1 VAVMLRGDVGTEVD
15 LKFLETRKVKLTM
28 ERCVFLNDGTPSV
41 GIRWKDGSSEMIVEG
56 MMPGYQGFGEC
67 QFTVH
72 PYICWSCSKQATERA
87 NARAYGHA
95 LIRSLAHSYISLT
108 PFSMAGGTPKGGD
121 RLLNIDGESIEHMP
135 DDEIWAKLGGDQD
148 SSVRLEFARGVAHH
162 SVTLVRQRLSIV
174 PTSASNAMGDDGSD
188 TQKTITAAPITL
200 ARDLQ
205 MQANLDSTASPGKSA
220 SPTSSQ
226 GDYLAFQEQSPPP
239 AFPALKEP
247 LRLTAIKAQNEMPD
261 ARVSHA
267 QPLQPFSPNK
277 EMPCVIKTKST
288 GPTVPSETKLTA
300 PTPPSGPIPRIGVNS
315 RLALPRPEE
324 RHFHIP
330 TQPNLQRALP
340 PAPGC
345 LADLL
350 C

>member
-1 VAVMLRGDVGTEVD
+1 
-15 LKFLETRKVKLTM
+15 
-28 ERCVFLNDGTPSV
+28 
-41 GIRWKDGSSEMIVEG
+41 
-56 MMPGYQGFGEC
+56 
-67 QFTVH
+67 
-72 PYICWSCSKQATERA
+72 
-87 NARAYGHA
+87 
-95 LIRSLAHSYISLT
+95 
-108 PFSMAGGTPKGGD
+108 MAGGTPKSGD

-135 DDEIWAKLGGDQD
+135 DDEIWAKLGGAQD

-174 PTSASNAMGDDGSD
+174 PTSASNAMDDDGSD

-205 MQANLDSTASPGKSA
+205 MQANLESTASPGKSA
-220 SPTSSQ
+220 SPASSQ

-239 AFPALKEP
+239 TFPALKEP
-247 LRLTAIKAQNEMPD
+247 LRLTAIKAENEMQD

-288 GPTVPSETKLTA
+288 GPTTPSETKSTA

-324 RHFHIP
+324 RHLHIP
-330 TQPNLQRALP
+330 NQPNLQRALP
-340 PAPGC
+340 PVPGS
-345 LADLL
+345 LVDSL